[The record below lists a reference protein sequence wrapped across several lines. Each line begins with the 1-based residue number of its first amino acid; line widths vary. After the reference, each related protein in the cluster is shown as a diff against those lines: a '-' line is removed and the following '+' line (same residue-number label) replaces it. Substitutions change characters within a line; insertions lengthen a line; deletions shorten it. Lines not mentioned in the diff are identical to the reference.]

1 MDPLLDY
8 YLCTK
13 DGETTMVACHGWEDD
28 ALDEYDSVQ
37 WLPYWRAVQLIVALM
52 ESDQAPV
59 RLPDLFPLAALME
72 ATEERI
78 EELLATDDQ

>member
-13 DGETTMVACHGWEDD
+13 DGETTMVASYGWEED

-37 WLPYWRAVQLIVALM
+37 WLPYWRALQLAVALM
-52 ESDQAPV
+52 ELAREPV
-59 RLPDLFPLAALME
+59 QLPDLFPLAAFME
-72 ATEERI
+72 AREELI
-78 EELLATDDQ
+78 EELLAADDQ